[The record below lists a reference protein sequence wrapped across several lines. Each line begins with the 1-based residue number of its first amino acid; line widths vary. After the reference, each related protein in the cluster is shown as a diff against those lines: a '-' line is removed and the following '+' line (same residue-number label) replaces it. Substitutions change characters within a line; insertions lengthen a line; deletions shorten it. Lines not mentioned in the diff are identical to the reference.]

1 MESIDQP
8 SPFLD
13 KRRTQA
19 RQATQVLLLT
29 MRHTTLLEQAMLQQV
44 SNPFRILFIGFA
56 SWNRFHMLG
65 ISHSQLEEAKE
76 PIINWTPVHTR

>member
-19 RQATQVLLLT
+19 RQATQLLLLT
-29 MRHTTLLEQAMLQQV
+29 MRHKTILEQAVLQQV
-44 SNPFRILFIGFA
+44 SNPFRILFIRFA

-76 PIINWTPVHTR
+76 PIINGTPVHTR